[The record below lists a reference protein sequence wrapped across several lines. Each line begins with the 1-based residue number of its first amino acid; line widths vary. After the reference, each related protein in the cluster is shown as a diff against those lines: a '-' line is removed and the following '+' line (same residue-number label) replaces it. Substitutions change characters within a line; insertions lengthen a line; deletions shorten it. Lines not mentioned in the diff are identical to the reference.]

1 LTQAQFTQQAN
12 AVCTRYI
19 TLVRGVMSSATSTN
33 LASVQASVT
42 QALPVVR
49 AGNDE
54 LRRLRPPEELQSAY
68 DRWLDAS
75 DRQLDALQKL
85 EDAVARSDVNGA
97 VEAMK
102 TLAEANTEQAQID
115 LAALG
120 LTECGKTSG

>member
-1 LTQAQFTQQAN
+1 LTQAQFTRQAN